1 MAKEFGSKFAT
12 GSSVTKVASGGQEIT
27 VQGDVSDDV
36 REFLLKNYKEIPQ
49 KNIVLEEPKK
59 KKAEPVEI

>member
-1 MAKEFGSKFAT
+1 M
-12 GSSVTKVASGGQEIT
+12 TKVASGGQEIT

-36 REFLLKNYKEIPQ
+36 REFLIKNYKNIPK

-59 KKAEPVEI
+59 KKAEPVEV